1 MVKKNF
7 ILFFIFLSFLNHF
20 QVYSQQEDTLKL
32 DIKETEKRFINNNLQ
47 LIAQRYNIDIA
58 GAEVIT
64 AKLFPN
70 PDFNYSNGFAGKAD
84 PGSNLNASAER
95 TFGISQLIQTA
106 GKRNK
111 NIKLANLG
119 EQQSKHQFF
128 DLLRTLKFNL
138 RSNFYNL
145 YYQQQ
150 SARVYNKEISSLTR
164 LLDTFKIQSKK
175 GNIAEKEV
183 IRIQSQLYSLQGEYN
198 DLFTTID
205 SLQKELKIFLKLP
218 GQTYIVP
225 QVLTIAPKRK
235 TSQIAYTQLLDSALV
250 NRQDL
255 MLSKSMLEY
264 SKVNLNLQKA
274 LAVPDVS
281 LSVNYDRLGGY
292 GTNFWGAGIDINLPF
307 FSRNQG
313 EIKKAGLSIRQN
325 QAVLD
330 DLLNRI
336 ENDVAS
342 GYQASLRIEKIADGI
357 DPEFNTNFNRMIN
370 AVFEN
375 YQKRNIGLLEF
386 LDFYDS
392 YKNNTLQI
400 NNIMLNRVLSFEQLN
415 YLTGT
420 PFFN

>member
-1 MVKKNF
+1 MVKKYF
-7 ILFFIFLSFLNHF
+7 ILFFILTSFF
-20 QVYSQQEDTLKL
+20 QLYAQKEDTLKL

-47 LIAQRYNIDIA
+47 LIAERYNIDVA
-58 GAEVIT
+58 GAEVVT

-70 PDFNYSNGFAGKAD
+70 PDFNYSNGFAGKTD
-84 PGSNLNASAER
+84 PGSSLNASAER

-119 EQQSKHQFF
+119 VEQSKHQFF

-150 SARVYNKEISSLTR
+150 SARVYNKEISSLAR
-164 LLDTFKIQSKK
+164 LLDTFRVQFKK

-198 DLFTTID
+198 DLYTNID
-205 SLQKELKIFLKLP
+205 SLQKQLKVFLRLP
-218 GQTYIVP
+218 GQSYVVP
-225 QVLTIAPKRK
+225 QVSDAAPKRK
-235 TSQIAYTQLLDSALV
+235 PSQIPYIQLLDSALV

-264 SKVNLNLQKA
+264 SKVNLKLQKA

-281 LSVNYDRLGGY
+281 LSVNYDRLGSY

-307 FSRNQG
+307 FDRNQG
-313 EIKKAGLSIRQN
+313 EIKKADLNIKQN
-325 QAVLD
+325 QASLD
-330 DLLNRI
+330 DLFNRI
-336 ENDVAS
+336 ENDIAS

-375 YQKRNIGLLEF
+375 YQKRNISLLEF

-392 YKNNTLQI
+392 YKDNTLQM
-400 NNIMLNRVLSFEQLN
+400 NNIMLNRLLSLEQLN

>member
-1 MVKKNF
+1 MVKKYF
-7 ILFFIFLSFLNHF
+7 ILFFIFISFFNHF
-20 QVYSQQEDTLKL
+20 QIYGQVGDTLKL
-32 DIKETEKRFINNNLQ
+32 DIKETEKRFIDNNLQ
-47 LIAQRYNIDIA
+47 LIAGRYNIDIA

-64 AKLFPN
+64 SKLFPN
-70 PDFNYSNGFAGKAD
+70 PDFNYTNGIAAKTD
-84 PGSNLNASAER
+84 PGSNLNAYAER

-119 EQQSKHQFF
+119 VEQSKHQFF
-128 DLLRTLKFNL
+128 DLLRTLKFSL
-138 RSNFYNL
+138 RSDFYNL

-150 SARVYNKEISSLTR
+150 SARVYNKEISSLAR
-164 LLDTFKIQSKK
+164 LLDTFRIQSKK

-198 DLFTTID
+198 DLFTNID
-205 SLQKELKIFLKLP
+205 SLQKELKIFLRLP
-218 GQTYIVP
+218 GQTYVVP
-225 QVLTIAPKRK
+225 QVSTIAPRIK
-235 TSQIAYTQLLDSALV
+235 TSQVPYVQLLDSALV

-255 MLSKSMLEY
+255 MLSKSMIEY
-264 SKVNLNLQKA
+264 SKVNLKLQKA

-281 LSVNYDRLGGY
+281 LSVNYDRLGGF
-292 GTNFWGAGIDINLPF
+292 GTDFFGAGIDINLPF

-313 EIKKAGLSIRQN
+313 EIKKADLSLKQN
-325 QAVLD
+325 QVLLD

-375 YQKRNIGLLEF
+375 YQKRNISLLEF

-420 PFFN
+420 SFFN